1 MWWSESL
8 LGVTHSLWYVFNKD
22 TAPTL
27 DPLSFQPSFLL
38 CLLCLCL
45 HACKHTCAHTHK
57 PQTCGRVTHWTK
69 SVWKRLSK
77 RMSPSPL
84 VEIRKKMGVWNT
96 AADALVE
103 DQEYVNLTEML
114 LYQISVCLCC
124 SVTED
129 WIPGVGTQLSLYEH
143 CFYLLNSWFLFSHF
157 HQSGKL
163 YLSTPWSPHPE
174 LPFVICGPALTGR
187 AGQEGDRQNPPVSM
201 CPHCFWACPHALRE
215 LSHSDV

>member
-77 RMSPSPL
+77 RISPSPL

-103 DQEYVNLTEML
+103 DQEYFNLTEML
-114 LYQISVCLCC
+114 LYQISVRLCC

-129 WIPGVGTQLSLYEH
+129 WIPGVDTQLSLYEH
-143 CFYLLNSWFLFSHF
+143 CFYLLNSWFLFSSHF

-174 LPFVICGPALTGR
+174 LPFVICGSALAGR
-187 AGQEGDRQNPPVSM
+187 AGRGQANATGVNVSSLLLGL
-201 CPHCFWACPHALRE
+201 PSRIWG
-215 LSHSDV
+215 